1 MTWGRPFVFA
11 IAATVAV
18 FTSNA
23 QLISPASGNISTNFA
38 VLNPPTPPPRQP
50 PVAFFRQLLA
60 MTPTERNNSLT
71 NRTPETKARILAK
84 VREYQSLGADERELR
99 LRATELRWW
108 LTPLLRLN
116 RTERDV
122 QLTSVPADLQELVKA
137 RLDQWNLLP
146 PPLQQ
151 EFLANDKTLHYF
163 ARVESTNSVVATEE
177 QQKLSEQFNQFF
189 ELTAEEK
196 AQTLSTLSEV
206 ERAQMEKT
214 LQSFD
219 QLPPQQR
226 KQCIKNYTKFAGM
239 TGAERAEF
247 LKSAEKWSQM
257 TPKERQSWRELV
269 DHIPQWPPMPPSSV
283 PQNLMPPI
291 PKAARASVATN
302 P

>member
-1 MTWGRPFVFA
+1 MTWVRQFIFA
-11 IAATVAV
+11 LAATVAV
-18 FTSNA
+18 SASKA
-23 QLISPASGNISTNFA
+23 QPIAPEPEKKVSNFA
-38 VLNPPTPPPRQP
+38 ALHPPTPPPRQP
-50 PVAFFRQLLA
+50 PVVFFRQLLA

-71 NRTPETKARILAK
+71 NRTPETKALILAK

-116 RTERDV
+116 QAEQAL
-122 QLTSVPADLQELVKA
+122 QLAKVPGDLQDLVKA
-137 RLDQWNLLP
+137 RLNQWNLLP
-146 PPLQQ
+146 PQLQQ

-163 ARVESTNSVVATEE
+163 ARVESTNSVTVTEE

-196 AQTLSTLSEV
+196 AQTLSNLSEV

-214 LQSFD
+214 LQSFG
-219 QLPPQQR
+219 QLTPQQR

-239 TGAERAEF
+239 TATERTEF

-257 TPKERQSWRELV
+257 TPKERQTWRELV
-269 DHIPQWPPMPPSSV
+269 NHIPQWPPMPPSSV
-283 PQNLMPPI
+283 PQNLMPPM
-291 PKAARASVATN
+291 PKATRSSVATN

>member
-1 MTWGRPFVFA
+1 MTWVRQFIFA
-11 IAATVAV
+11 LAATVAV
-18 FTSNA
+18 SASKA
-23 QLISPASGNISTNFA
+23 QPIAPEPEKKVSNFA
-38 VLNPPTPPPRQP
+38 ALHPPTPPPRQP
-50 PVAFFRQLLA
+50 PVVFFRQLLA
-60 MTPTERNNSLT
+60 MTPTERNNPLT
-71 NRTPETKARILAK
+71 NRTPETKALILAK

-116 RTERDV
+116 QAEQAL
-122 QLTSVPADLQELVKA
+122 QLAKVPGDLQDLVKA
-137 RLDQWNLLP
+137 RLNQWNLLP
-146 PPLQQ
+146 PQLQQ

-163 ARVESTNSVVATEE
+163 ARVESTNSVTVTEE

-196 AQTLSTLSEV
+196 AQTLSNLSEV

-214 LQSFD
+214 LQSFG
-219 QLPPQQR
+219 QLTPQQR

-239 TGAERAEF
+239 TATERTEF

-257 TPKERQSWRELV
+257 TPKERQTWRELV
-269 DHIPQWPPMPPSSV
+269 NHIPQWPPMPPSSV
-283 PQNLMPPI
+283 PQNLMPPM
-291 PKAARASVATN
+291 PKATRSSVATN